1 MTKRRITARE
11 LLADIRKGLSDPTLM
26 EKYKLS
32 AQGLQS
38 VFQKLLKAGVIT
50 QAELDSRTPLGERTV
65 DIGLYICTAC
75 GNIQG
80 TEFTKCPRCGFEPP
94 RSSKPSEAETQQI
107 EATRKRSFK
116 RASTRLGAGESLEE
130 SSAELGPSAE
140 EEPLSNYEQVVRYS
154 RILGSVATVSYVVLV
169 IALLVVAGFA
179 ARQQPFPY
187 LTHVLVGLLA
197 VGLLGTVL
205 FFLSRVVTG
214 IFRHLSRM
222 RSPSDDSP

>member
-50 QAELDSRTPLGERTV
+50 QAELDSRTPIGERTV

-94 RSSKPSEAETQQI
+94 RSSKPSEAEIQQL
-107 EATRKRSFK
+107 EATPKRRLK
-116 RASTRLGAGESLEE
+116 KASKRLGVGKLLEQ
-130 SSAELGPSAE
+130 SSAEPGPSAE
-140 EEPLSNYEQVVRYS
+140 AEPLSNYEQVVRYS

-179 ARQQPFPY
+179 AKEPFPY

-205 FFLSRVVTG
+205 FFLSQVVTG
-214 IFRHLSRM
+214 IFRHLSRQ
-222 RSPSDDSP
+222 RPPSDDSP